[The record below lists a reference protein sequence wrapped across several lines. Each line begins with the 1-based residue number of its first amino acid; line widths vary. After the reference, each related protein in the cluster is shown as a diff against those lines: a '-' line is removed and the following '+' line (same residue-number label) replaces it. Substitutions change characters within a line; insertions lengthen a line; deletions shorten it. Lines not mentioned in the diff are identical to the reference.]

1 MWRAARL
8 FAFMG
13 KVTALKLQARN
24 KARVNVFIDGRFA
37 FGLAKIEAARLRLG
51 QELGEAD
58 IARLQAADAREQVH
72 VRALNLLAR
81 RPRSEGEIRQYLQ
94 KHKVADTDIEQ
105 EIERLR
111 QSGLVDDQAF
121 ARLWVENRAAFRPR
135 SQRALRAE
143 LKRKGV
149 STEVTKAAL
158 SQADDAASAD
168 QLAARR
174 AKRLAGLPRP
184 EFRRKLGD
192 YLARRGFDYE
202 VVKAAVDKAWQSL
215 QADED

>member
-1 MWRAARL
+1 
-8 FAFMG
+8 MG
-13 KVTALKLQARN
+13 KKITALKLQARN
-24 KARVNVFIDGRFA
+24 RARVNVFLDGRFA
-37 FGLAKIEAARLRLG
+37 FGLAKLEAARLRLG
-51 QELGEAD
+51 QELSEAD

-72 VRALNLLAR
+72 ARALQYLAR
-81 RPRSEGEIRQYLQ
+81 RPRSEGEIRQHLQ
-94 KHKVADTDIEQ
+94 KHKVTEADIEQ

-149 STEVTKAAL
+149 SADVTKAAL
-158 SQADDAASAD
+158 AAADDAASAE
-168 QLAARR
+168 QLALRR
-174 AKRLAGLPRP
+174 ASRLAGLPRP

-192 YLARRGFDYE
+192 FLARRGFDYDT
-202 VVKAAVDKAWQSL
+202 VKAAVDKAWQSRPGAAEA
-215 QADED
+215 ADE